1 MASLEQMAVENENEE
16 QVALMQEKQ
25 KLKAAAATTGDGKLE
40 NGAIAQTIEASG
52 SGPKI
57 TSMKDS
63 EVQTVQPEVKNINIQ
78 ANNQPKTDPTKLIFK
93 EAIKEHETLSKKKWR
108 NMTPYERSKVLET
121 FLRMQREMREQNKSL
136 DAKNPLR
143 IKQDLSM
150 CISVGTVKAGPNP
163 HVKMAEKKLG
173 FSQASNLKFDNQTLK
188 DTKNIIKKVVKMQTQ
203 ETMKD
208 AHELE
213 S

>member
-1 MASLEQMAVENENEE
+1 
-16 QVALMQEKQ
+16 
-25 KLKAAAATTGDGKLE
+25 
-40 NGAIAQTIEASG
+40 
-52 SGPKI
+52 
-57 TSMKDS
+57 
-63 EVQTVQPEVKNINIQ
+63 
-78 ANNQPKTDPTKLIFK
+78 
-93 EAIKEHETLSKKKWR
+93 
-108 NMTPYERSKVLET
+108 
-121 FLRMQREMREQNKSL
+121 
-136 DAKNPLR
+136 
-143 IKQDLSM
+143 M